1 MSGTESGTE
10 SATLADLVSGEH
22 RYGFVTEI
30 DSEPAPVGL
39 DELVVWLIAAKHDE
53 HDWLVEWRLAALR
66 HFSTLEPP
74 TWPKLRIEPIDYQR

>member
-1 MSGTESGTE
+1 MS
-10 SATLADLVSGEH
+10 
-22 RYGFVTEI
+22 VTEI

-74 TWPKLRIEPIDYQR
+74 TWPKLRIEPIDHQAMGYWAAPTSKPPALR